1 MSRNSDFSYA
11 GQNQRIPI
19 LTNSG
24 LPPRTTVYS
33 QDSMGSQGS
42 SNINTSN
49 LNANNSAAISQKIG
63 QNYQSVMSPI
73 GE

>member
-1 MSRNSDFSYA
+1 MSRNSDFSYS
-11 GQNQRIPI
+11 GQNQGTPI
-19 LTNSG
+19 LTNTG

-33 QDSMGSQGS
+33 QDSRESQVS
-42 SNINTSN
+42 SNINPTN
-49 LNANNSAAISQKIG
+49 LNANTSAISQKIE